1 MAMGHMPRRSKSG
14 RFLKGRWSSR
24 TSGSGRRAKYHHGRH
39 SKARYRVVCKG
50 RTKSWH
56 RLLKAAKNARPKG
69 CRVAKV

>member
-1 MAMGHMPRRSKSG
+1 MAIGHYPRRSKSG

-24 TSGSGRRAKYHHGRH
+24 TSGYGRKSRYHHGKH

-50 RTKSWH
+50 HTKSWH
-56 RLLKAAKNARPKG
+56 RLKRAAVAARGKG